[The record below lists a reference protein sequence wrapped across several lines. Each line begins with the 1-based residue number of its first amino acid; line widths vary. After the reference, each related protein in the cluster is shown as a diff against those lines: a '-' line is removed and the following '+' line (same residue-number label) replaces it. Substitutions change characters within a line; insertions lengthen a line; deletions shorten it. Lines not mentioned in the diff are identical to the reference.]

1 MIPALLPLPMWIDG
15 RLFNRFGSHLDAAQV
30 TLAMHQV
37 RYLIDERLPV
47 DLSESLV
54 FSGDSLGRLRVRAEQ
69 AAESSGRPALPGCV
83 STLLGRVPPSP
94 SAFAPAA

>member
-1 MIPALLPLPMWIDG
+1 
-15 RLFNRFGSHLDAAQV
+15 
-30 TLAMHQV
+30 MHQV

-69 AAESSGRPALPGCV
+69 AVESTGRPALPGCMTV
-83 STLLGRVPPSP
+83 VVHPVGPRVTVPLCFRS
-94 SAFAPAA
+94 SGVTVVCAPMLTVLPFPHGLP